1 MTNGAMKKQSLV
13 ERLQYIDRRII
24 FAFIAVAVIVPL
36 LIGAQLKEKTTPI
49 VQAMFDNVEGLPEGS
64 RVLLSYDYGPTTAPE
79 IQPMVDAMVRHC
91 AERKCKMYMMAVWAT
106 GHNLTG
112 ETIEGV
118 LRPDFPDLEY
128 GVDFINLGYKAGN
141 QGLIRLILVDF
152 KTMYSTDANNIAID
166 DFPMMENITSLRNF
180 DLIVSFGGGF
190 PGIKE
195 WIQFAGDPGNI
206 PIGGG
211 CTAVGAPNLYPY
223 YPSQLVGLL
232 GGAKGA
238 AEYENAL
245 IIAYPKYEDYPMAGM
260 SLMVSQTVAHIVIIF
275 FIVFGNVLYFILR
288 ARGMTKEGLGG
299 VR

>member
-1 MTNGAMKKQSLV
+1 MSNGMKEKASLV

-24 FAFIAVAVIVPL
+24 FVFIGIAVVVPL
-36 LIGAQLKEKTTPI
+36 IIGASMKEETTPI
-49 VQAMFDNVEGLPEGS
+49 VQAIFDFVEDLPEDS

-91 AERKCKMYMMAVWAT
+91 AERKCRMYMMAVWAT

-112 ETIEGV
+112 ETIDKV
-118 LRPDFPDLEY
+118 LIPEFPDYEY
-128 GVDFINLGYKAGN
+128 GVDYINLGYKAGN
-141 QGLIRLILVDF
+141 QGLIRYILMDF
-152 KTMYSTDANNIAID
+152 KGMYSTDASGTAID
-166 DFPMMENITSLRNF
+166 SIPMMENIMNLKNF
-180 DLIVSFGGGF
+180 DMIVSYGGGF

-195 WIQFAGDPGNI
+195 WIQFAGDPGGI
-206 PIGGG
+206 PVAGG

-223 YPSQLVGLL
+223 YPSQMLGLM

-245 IIAYPKYEDYPMAGM
+245 IEAYPKYKDKHMAGM
-260 SLMVSQTVAHIVIIF
+260 AMMVSQTVAHIVIMI

-288 ARGMTKEGLGG
+288 ASGKDKKGMMA
-299 VR
+299 